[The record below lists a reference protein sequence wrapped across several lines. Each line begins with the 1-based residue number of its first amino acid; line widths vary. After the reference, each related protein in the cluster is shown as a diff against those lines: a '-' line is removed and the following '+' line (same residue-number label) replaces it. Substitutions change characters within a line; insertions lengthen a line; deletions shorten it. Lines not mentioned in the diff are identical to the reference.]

1 MSYIP
6 DTEFGLLFLYAQKD
20 TRFDFDHIKLI
31 PHGSYQQ
38 NRGLPNAI
46 AIGRQ
51 IKQKRKD
58 VIHSQRLA
66 PYKLTYPE
74 MKKVVR
80 SGTDTRGRIAVGKLG
95 SKQKST

>member
-6 DTEFGLLFLYAQKD
+6 ETDFGLLFLYAHKD

-46 AIGRQ
+46 AIGRRITLCCYLDILQ
-51 IKQKRKD
+51 QKRKD
-58 VIHSQRLA
+58 VIHAQ
-66 PYKLTYPE
+66 
-74 MKKVVR
+74 
-80 SGTDTRGRIAVGKLG
+80 G
-95 SKQKST
+95 